1 MRLSEGTWGQPPKES
16 ALLSLM
22 LRRFSRQKMQLLKN
36 KNKNLI
42 PAGGRHLLLEGNQH
56 SLFLVGLENLR
67 WKFFGD
73 QSLSVGLYSTGT
85 SPRAQLPLR
94 QPIMPNHQAPPS
106 SSPSVAPLTQA
117 TLGDPSSGLSSSPGP
132 HLALPTAQ
140 CPQSPARLPVWSSAC
155 RFCPRAGSQTHRRK
169 LRPNS

>member
-1 MRLSEGTWGQPPKES
+1 
-16 ALLSLM
+16 
-22 LRRFSRQKMQLLKN
+22 MQLFKN

-67 WKFFGD
+67 RKFFGD
-73 QSLSVGLYSTGT
+73 QSLSVGLYTGT

-117 TLGDPSSGLSSSPGP
+117 TPWGTRVQASHLHLDLTWLCPQPSVLSLLHGFLCGLPPAASAPGLALRLTGESSDRTADIGAWACEARALSQKPAGLS
-132 HLALPTAQ
+132 LAPEREDL
-140 CPQSPARLPVWSSAC
+140 
-155 RFCPRAGSQTHRRK
+155 
-169 LRPNS
+169 